1 MTRAMILTGPE
12 RRRCWPDGL
21 RAEILAEA
29 FRPGAIVSEVA
40 RRYDVSTSRIYTW
53 RKELMEMQA
62 APGFV
67 EAVVTP
73 TSPIVDEVSGGSS
86 CGISVDMP
94 CGARVRISSGASADL
109 VTATLRALR

>member
-12 RRRCWPDGL
+12 RRRSWPDGL

-29 FRPGAIVSEVA
+29 FRPGAVVSEVA

-53 RKELMEMQA
+53 RKELMA
-62 APGFV
+62 SDPLPDFV
-67 EAVVTP
+67 EAFVTP
-73 TSPIVDEVSGGSS
+73 SSPVSEEVPASSGA
-86 CGISVDMP
+86 GISVDMP
-94 CGARVRISSGASADL
+94 CGARVRISSGTSAEL